1 MKAFA
6 RRPKSQQHQWS
17 KNVSPSNIADTKMS
31 LEAMTAAEYWLQLQ
45 AITLTS
51 IQEHQQT
58 EETTTTTT

>member
-1 MKAFA
+1 
-6 RRPKSQQHQWS
+6 
-17 KNVSPSNIADTKMS
+17 MS